1 MQTIEALSCTGKQET
16 APVRGS
22 PPGTVSYRA
31 PHRELVV
38 IPALVLLC
46 GGLFSACSGG
56 SSDAGRP
63 GAAAGT
69 ANSAPTI
76 SGSPPAQVTAGQR
89 YSFTPSASDPD
100 GDRLSFSASNLPS
113 WATLDSGNGNISGTP
128 SAADVGTYGGISIS
142 VSDGTDT
149 VRLDP
154 FTVDVLA
161 RGANSGAVVLS
172 WTAPTENEDG
182 SPLTDLAGYRLYW
195 AREPGVPGVY
205 PNTVTID
212 NPGVTIYVVEDLAP
226 GTYEFVATAFNASGA
241 ESRFSNPTTK
251 TVP

>member
-1 MQTIEALSCTGKQET
+1 M
-16 APVRGS
+16 
-22 PPGTVSYRA
+22 SYRA

-56 SSDAGRP
+56 SSDSGRP
-63 GAAAGT
+63 VAAAGT

-128 SAADVGTYGGISIS
+128 SDADVGTYGGISIS

-149 VRLDP
+149 VRLGP
-154 FTVDVLA
+154 FVIEILA
-161 RGANSGAVVLS
+161 PGANSGAVVLS

-195 AREPGVPGVY
+195 GREPGVY
-205 PNTVTID
+205 PNSVTID
-212 NPGVTIYVVEDLAP
+212 NPGVTIYVVEDLAS
-226 GTYEFVATAFNASGA
+226 GTYEFVATAFNAAGT
-241 ESRFSNPTTK
+241 ESRFSNPAIK
-251 TVP
+251 TVR

>member
-1 MQTIEALSCTGKQET
+1 M
-16 APVRGS
+16 
-22 PPGTVSYRA
+22 SYRA

-38 IPALVLLC
+38 LPALVLLC

-56 SSDAGRP
+56 SSDSGRP
-63 GAAAGT
+63 VAAAGT

-113 WATLDSGNGNISGTP
+113 WATLDAGNGNISGTP
-128 SAADVGTYGGISIS
+128 SDADVGTYGGISIG

-149 VRLDP
+149 VRLGP
-154 FTVDVLA
+154 FVIEILA
-161 RGANSGAVVLS
+161 PGANSGAVVLS
-172 WTAPTENEDG
+172 WTAPIENEDG

-195 AREPGVPGVY
+195 GREPGVY
-205 PNTVTID
+205 PNSVTID
-212 NPGVTIYVVEDLAP
+212 NPGVTIYVVEDLAS
-226 GTYEFVATAFNASGA
+226 GTYEFVATAFNAAGT
-241 ESRFSNPTTK
+241 ESRFSNPAIK
-251 TVP
+251 TVR